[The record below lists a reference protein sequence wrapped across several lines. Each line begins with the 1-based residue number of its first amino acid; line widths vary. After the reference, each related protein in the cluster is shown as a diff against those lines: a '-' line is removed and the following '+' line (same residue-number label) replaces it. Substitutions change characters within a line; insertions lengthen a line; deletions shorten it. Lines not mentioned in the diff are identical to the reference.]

1 MSESWCYCPL
11 VCLEAKISGV
21 CFYDGL
27 QVLRPFLTISL
38 KREIGNVKDA
48 NSILVES
55 AEEKMTLGHLEKNV
69 AAVFAPLMD
78 NEALKLKF
86 YG

>member
-1 MSESWCYCPL
+1 M
-11 VCLEAKISGV
+11 A
-21 CFYDGL
+21 
-27 QVLRPFLTISL
+27 ISL
-38 KREIGNVKDA
+38 RREIGNVNDA
-48 NSILVES
+48 NSILVEI
-55 AEEKMTLGHLEKNV
+55 AEQNMTLGHLEKNV